1 MLGAGPQPPDLVLDD
16 RLLELDFGP
25 YEGWSEQELAADPLA
40 VTRRR
45 DGAEIPDVEPSSNRV
60 DARCC
65 SAFNVGA
72 AADEAR

>member
-45 DGAEIPDVEPSSNRV
+45 DGAEIPDVEQMATSRTSSLRP
-60 DARCC
+60 RT
-65 SAFNVGA
+65 G
-72 AADEAR
+72 